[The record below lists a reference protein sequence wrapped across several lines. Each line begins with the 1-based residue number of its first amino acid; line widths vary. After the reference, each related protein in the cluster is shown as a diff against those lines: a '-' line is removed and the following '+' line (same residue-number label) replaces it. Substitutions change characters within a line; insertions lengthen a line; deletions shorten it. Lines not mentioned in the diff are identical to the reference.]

1 MEDITHTTVA
11 SIGTALLLTF
21 FIVFLTMYSNM
32 VERTSIKELKAR
44 ERELHEALLL
54 AQKANN
60 AKKDFLSRM
69 SHR

>member
-1 MEDITHTTVA
+1 
-11 SIGTALLLTF
+11 
-21 FIVFLTMYSNM
+21 MYSNM

-69 SHR
+69 SHEIRTPMNAIIGMAAIAGAHLDDRGRI